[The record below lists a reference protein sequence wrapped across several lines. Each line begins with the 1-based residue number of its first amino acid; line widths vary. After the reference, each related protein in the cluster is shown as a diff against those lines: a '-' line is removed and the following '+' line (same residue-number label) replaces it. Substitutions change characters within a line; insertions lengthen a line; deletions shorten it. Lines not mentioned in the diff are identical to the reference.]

1 VFQKAMRV
9 FKKMLTVAAMATVLK
24 LVGAA
29 SIDPDSFDQ
38 ELEDMKETVQ
48 ILTKM
53 GEAIAAL
60 GNGLETLGNS
70 LDWNVINADAVNDNT
85 MLEKIKEALGADGFK
100 KAGKA
105 IKNMKSAMSGL
116 SGFIEFMEVADDE
129 EKEDKIA
136 EALGAENLKKIEQ
149 VFDEFNEE
157 MDELFPDDQQESNF
171 AVAQTAPSVAATV
184 LLTTTAVW
192 AFA

>member
-1 VFQKAMRV
+1 MRV

-38 ELEDMKETVQ
+38 ELEDMKEFVQ
-48 ILTKM
+48 ILTKTGDAITAM
-53 GEAIAAL
+53 GEELESIADSTLLSADKLLIKKAL
-60 GNGLETLGNS
+60 G
-70 LDWNVINADAVNDNT
+70 DR
-85 MLEKIKEALGADGFK
+85 FK
-100 KAGKA
+100 KAGEA
-105 IKNMKSAMSGL
+105 IKNMKSGRFSGVA
-116 SGFIEFMEVADDE
+116 EFMEVVEFVEDDE
-129 EKEDKIA
+129 EKAKKIED
-136 EALGAENLKKIEQ
+136 ALGAENLEKFEQ

>member
-1 VFQKAMRV
+1 MRV

-38 ELEDMKETVQ
+38 ELEDMKEFVQ

-53 GEAIAAL
+53 GEPLTALGFKAL
-60 GNGLETLGNS
+60 GNRLGRLETTA
-70 LDWNVINADAVNDNT
+70 DNA
-85 MLEKIKEALGADGFK
+85 MLEKIKEALGVDGFK

>member
-38 ELEDMKETVQ
+38 ELEDMKEFVQ
-48 ILTKM
+48 ILTKTGDAITAM
-53 GEAIAAL
+53 GEELESIADSTLLSADKLLIKKAL
-60 GNGLETLGNS
+60 G
-70 LDWNVINADAVNDNT
+70 V
-85 MLEKIKEALGADGFK
+85 DGFK
-100 KAGKA
+100 KAEEA
-105 IKNMKSAMSGL
+105 IKNMKSGRFSGVA
-116 SGFIEFMEVADDE
+116 EFMKIADDE
-129 EKEDKIA
+129 EKVEKIE
-136 EALGAENLKKIEQ
+136 EALGVRDSGLEIFGQ
-149 VFDEFNEE
+149 VFYEFNEE
-157 MDELFPDDQQESNF
+157 MDELFPDFQQESNF

>member
-38 ELEDMKETVQ
+38 ELEDMKEFVQ

-53 GEAIAAL
+53 GEPLTALGFKAL
-60 GNGLETLGNS
+60 GNRLGRLETTA
-70 LDWNVINADAVNDNT
+70 DNA
-85 MLEKIKEALGADGFK
+85 MLEKIKEALGVDGFK

-105 IKNMKSAMSGL
+105 IKNMKSGRFSG
-116 SGFIEFMEVADDE
+116 IEEFMEVMKIADDY
-129 EKEDKIA
+129 EKAKKIV
-136 EALGAENLKKIEQ
+136 EALGAENFEEIEQ

-157 MDELFPDDQQESNF
+157 MDELIQDDQQESNF
-171 AVAQTAPSVAATV
+171 AVSQTAPSVAATV
-184 LLTTTAVW
+184 LLTTTALW

>member
-29 SIDPDSFDQ
+29 SIEDMKWM
-38 ELEDMKETVQ
+38 EDMKEFAEFVQ

-53 GEAIAAL
+53 GEAITAL
-60 GNGLETLGNS
+60 GNDLDTIA
-70 LDWNVINADAVNDNT
+70 DWNNDNT
-85 MLEKIKEALGADGFK
+85 MLEKIKEALGVDGFK

-105 IKNMKSAMSGL
+105 IKNMKSGRFSG
-116 SGFIEFMEVADDE
+116 IEEFMEVMKIADDY
-129 EKEDKIA
+129 EKAKKIV
-136 EALGAENLKKIEQ
+136 EALGAENFEEIEQ

-157 MDELFPDDQQESNF
+157 MDELIQDDQQESNF
-171 AVAQTAPSVAATV
+171 AVSQTAPSVAATV
-184 LLTTTAVW
+184 LLTTTALW

>member
-1 VFQKAMRV
+1 MRV

-38 ELEDMKETVQ
+38 ELEDMKEFVQ
-48 ILTKM
+48 ILTKTGDAITAM
-53 GEAIAAL
+53 GEELESIADSTLLSADKLLIKKAL
-60 GNGLETLGNS
+60 G
-70 LDWNVINADAVNDNT
+70 V
-85 MLEKIKEALGADGFK
+85 DGFK
-100 KAGKA
+100 KAEEA
-105 IKNMKSAMSGL
+105 IKNMKSGRFSGVA
-116 SGFIEFMEVADDE
+116 EFMEVVEFVEDDE
-129 EKEDKIA
+129 EKVKKIED
-136 EALGAENLKKIEQ
+136 ALGAEILEELEQ
-149 VFDEFNEE
+149 VFDAFNEE
-157 MDELFPDDQQESNF
+157 MDELIQDDQQESNF